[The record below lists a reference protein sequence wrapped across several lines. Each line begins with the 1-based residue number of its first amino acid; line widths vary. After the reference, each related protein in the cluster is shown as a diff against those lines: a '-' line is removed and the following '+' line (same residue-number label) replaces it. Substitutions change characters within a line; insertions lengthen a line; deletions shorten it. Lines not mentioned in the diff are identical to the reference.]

1 MIIMNKFQQTAF
13 LLFTLCVALLGA
25 CKPTPRTANDHR
37 AETERLEDEH
47 QVVSRTMD
55 EAEVVSPTRQT
66 AADLLYVCVTYR
78 SYNPYRPWEMEAG
91 HFVKTS
97 GVYLGN
103 GQVLTTAG
111 KLPTAT
117 YLELRLPDQS
127 RAVPAR
133 VIKADPDTNLALV
146 TVQHEDD
153 ADIFD
158 KVSAHEVGAPL
169 MIGDVAQL
177 QSLINDTEPVQVDV
191 RAESANEHA
200 ALIPLMTMRSHA
212 PLPQMIEPGMPLLK
226 NGRIVGLV
234 HNYESNSQSLNI
246 INAEMIRRFLLQE
259 SDSSGV
265 PVIGGG
271 MTLLNDPVFRKY
283 LKLED
288 GTNGLYVSELVPVG
302 SAAAAGIR
310 KGDVIVSV
318 EDMPVNASGVCNH
331 PIYGKI
337 SVPMVIRS
345 LKPCG
350 ESVTLGVIR
359 DGKPFRVSVPLNHDA
374 LDKSPIR
381 REKQGTPPRY
391 VMWGGMLFQPLTHN
405 YLDALE
411 ARVGSLPI
419 SFVRAKHDVEELLKQ
434 GRTEPVALT
443 LLIPTPATLGYDS
456 LGFCVVEKVNGELV
470 RSLEHFAELLDAPT
484 PDGTVE
490 FTIDRAPYKIYMD
503 QQLANAS
510 NDVLRRN
517 AIPNRRRLRE
527 ATRDESSVVERRH

>member
-13 LLFTLCVALLGA
+13 LLFTLCVALLGS

-133 VIKADPDTNLALV
+133 VIKVDPDTNLALV

-158 KVSAHEVGAPL
+158 KVSAHEVGEPL

-350 ESVTLGVIR
+350 ESDTRWKAVPRERAAQPRCSRQVSHSPGKAGNSSTLRHVGR
-359 DGKPFRVSVPLNHDA
+359 NAFSTTHTQLFRCSGGSSRLSSHFLCTSQTRCRGTSETGANRTCCAYA
-374 LDKSPIR
+374 LD
-381 REKQGTPPRY
+381 
-391 VMWGGMLFQPLTHN
+391 
-405 YLDALE
+405 
-411 ARVGSLPI
+411 
-419 SFVRAKHDVEELLKQ
+419 
-434 GRTEPVALT
+434 
-443 LLIPTPATLGYDS
+443 
-456 LGFCVVEKVNGELV
+456 
-470 RSLEHFAELLDAPT
+470 
-484 PDGTVE
+484 
-490 FTIDRAPYKIYMD
+490 
-503 QQLANAS
+503 
-510 NDVLRRN
+510 
-517 AIPNRRRLRE
+517 PNSCNFGL
-527 ATRDESSVVERRH
+527 